1 MNLIPR
7 NELFLPYYMQGCNSY
22 SLMDHKNGYYGCH
35 QIIKEKLCTILS
47 PLKKVNKP
55 NIKSWRKLE
64 IKEGATGNS
73 NARAQLIGKKKKLN
87 EPFRVLKSAQ
97 LQNPYLCCRC
107 FDFFPSRVNS
117 PKHFLS

>member
-35 QIIKEKLCTILS
+35 QIIKEKLYTILS
-47 PLKKVNKP
+47 PLKIVNKP

-64 IKEGATGNS
+64 IKGATENS
-73 NARAQLIGKKKKLN
+73 NARAQLVGKKKLN
-87 EPFRVLKSAQ
+87 EPFRVLKKAQ

-107 FDFFPSRVNS
+107 FDFFPSRVNR

>member
-35 QIIKEKLCTILS
+35 QIIKEKLYTILS
-47 PLKKVNKP
+47 PLKIVNKP

-64 IKEGATGNS
+64 IKEGATENS
-73 NARAQLIGKKKKLN
+73 NARAQL
-87 EPFRVLKSAQ
+87 
-97 LQNPYLCCRC
+97 NPYLCCRC
-107 FDFFPSRVNS
+107 FDFFPSRVNR